1 MKRWAAALAVVLTV
15 ALAIIWLTGR
25 HSSES
30 THEAVPT
37 HLGPDGVPDFAAYP
51 AVDPT
56 QYVLR
61 EGQGFPVQGF
71 RTPDGFAC
79 MTTQHRAM
87 YALDCRGPF
96 VGAPNDANLAHLF
109 SYGTTNGAIPMS
121 FTRTAEP
128 LSPVDGL
135 TADEAPMLPAGQRFD
150 AGNATCV
157 HTDDILLAC
166 RMADPVKGNGFIA
179 TATETKS
186 FGRA

>member
-1 MKRWAAALAVVLTV
+1 MKRWAAALVVVLTV
-15 ALAIIWLTGR
+15 ALATIWLTGR
-25 HSSES
+25 HSSDSAHES
-30 THEAVPT
+30 VPT

-51 AVDPT
+51 AVDPA

-71 RTPDGFAC
+71 RTPDGFVC

-96 VGAPNDANLAHLF
+96 VGAPDDANLAHLF
-109 SYGTTNGAIPMS
+109 SYGTNNGAIPIS
-121 FTRTAEP
+121 FSRTAEP

-135 TADEAPMLPAGQRFD
+135 DEGAAPLLPAGQRFD
-150 AGNATCV
+150 LGNATCV

-166 RMADPVKGNGFIA
+166 RMADAQKGNGFIA
-179 TATETKS
+179 TATETTS
-186 FGRA
+186 FGRT

>member
-1 MKRWAAALAVVLTV
+1 MKRWAAALVVVLTV
-15 ALAIIWLTGR
+15 ALAIIWLTNR
-25 HSSES
+25 KAEQPVPES
-30 THEAVPT
+30 VPT

-51 AVDPT
+51 AVDPA
-56 QYVLR
+56 QYTLR
-61 EGQGFPVQGF
+61 EGEGFPVQGF
-71 RTPDGFAC
+71 RTPDGFVC

-96 VGAPNDANLAHLF
+96 VGAPDDANLAHLF

-121 FTRTAEP
+121 FSRTEKP

-135 TADEAPMLPAGQRFD
+135 TEDEAPTLPAGRRFE

-166 RMADPVKGNGFIA
+166 RMADPRRGNGFVA
-179 TATETKS
+179 TSTKTTS
-186 FGRA
+186 FGRT

>member
-1 MKRWAAALAVVLTV
+1 MKRWAAALVVVLTAV
-15 ALAIIWLTGR
+15 FAVIWLTR
-25 HSSES
+25 EKPES
-30 THEAVPT
+30 AHESVPT

-51 AVDPT
+51 AVDPA

-71 RTPDGFAC
+71 RTPDGFVC

-121 FTRTAEP
+121 FSRTEEP

-135 TADEAPMLPAGQRFD
+135 DEDEAPMLPAGQRFD
-150 AGNATCV
+150 LGNATCV
-157 HTDDILLAC
+157 HTDDIRLAC
-166 RMADPVKGNGFIA
+166 RMADPQKGNGFIA
-179 TATETKS
+179 TSTGTTS
-186 FGRA
+186 FGRT

>member
-15 ALAIIWLTGR
+15 ALAIIWLTNR
-25 HSSES
+25 DTSTS

-37 HLGPDGVPDFAAYP
+37 HLGPDGIPDFAAYP
-51 AVDPT
+51 AVDPA

-61 EGQGFPVQGF
+61 QGQGFPVQGF
-71 RTPDGFAC
+71 RTPAGFVC
-79 MTTQHRAM
+79 LTTQHRAM

-96 VGAPNDANLAHLF
+96 VDAPDGANLAHLF
-109 SYGTTNGAIPMS
+109 SYGTTNGAIPIDFS
-121 FTRTAEP
+121 HTDKP

-135 TADEAPMLPAGQRFD
+135 REDEAPMLPAGERFD
-150 AGNATCV
+150 LGNATCV

-179 TATETKS
+179 TTMDTRT
-186 FGRA
+186 FGRT